1 MSPYG
6 SGEIQDYPVRRGGG
20 FHHLPAFF
28 HPNLYSMLRGLF
40 FDGTLGLLTH
50 FVVNQS
56 SFGINL
62 LQVTTC
68 GFWCGSFASAGPG
81 PPVMNGIFK
90 VCHWTWA
97 SFLANWAGGLYDI
110 FPVPLLPSC
119 CWIGVLKVFPSCSGK
134 VEVSEKI
141 FVFLIKSCNQKPLFG
156 KILTSYLLLEVP
168 SHFVKESFRRSSFKP
183 AFVEEVWSFQ
193 RNLSEPFTF

>member
-1 MSPYG
+1 
-6 SGEIQDYPVRRGGG
+6 
-20 FHHLPAFF
+20 
-28 HPNLYSMLRGLF
+28 MLRGLF

-97 SFLANWAGGLYDI
+97 SFLANPAGGLYII

-119 CWIGVLKVFPSCSGK
+119 CWIGVLKVFPLRFYG
-134 VEVSEKI
+134 EVSAGNL
-141 FVFLIKSCNQKPLFG
+141 FVGSYLSVKTFVWKKFF
-156 KILTSYLLLEVP
+156 SYLLLGEP
-168 SHFVKESFRRSSFKP
+168 SFPVKGFFRRRRFSNQLLWKKFDLSNFILRDLP
-183 AFVEEVWSFQ
+183 VITLE
-193 RNLSEPFTF
+193 NLL

>member
-1 MSPYG
+1 MSPCG
-6 SGEIQDYPVRRGGG
+6 SGEIQVYPVRRSGG

-28 HPNLYSMLRGLF
+28 HPNLYFMLGSF

-50 FVVNQS
+50 FVVNQP
-56 SFGINL
+56 SFGITL
-62 LQVTTC
+62 LQVMTC

-97 SFLANWAGGLYDI
+97 SFLANWAGGLYSF

-119 CWIGVLKVFPSCSGK
+119 CWIGVLKVFRF
-134 VEVSEKI
+134 VSENLDSFKR
-141 FVFLIKSCNQKPLFG
+141 FCFLNQILSWKPL
-156 KILTSYLLLEVP
+156 SD
-168 SHFVKESFRRSSFKP
+168 
-183 AFVEEVWSFQ
+183 
-193 RNLSEPFTF
+193 